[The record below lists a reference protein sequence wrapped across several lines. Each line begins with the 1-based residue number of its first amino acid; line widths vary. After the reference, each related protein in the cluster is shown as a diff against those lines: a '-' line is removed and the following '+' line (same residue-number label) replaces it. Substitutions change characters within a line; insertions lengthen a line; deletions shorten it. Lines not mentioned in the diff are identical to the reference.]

1 MIKMTFYNRPTLLLG
16 LLFFAFSAMAQ
27 GKVDFTIS
35 GKVTDNK
42 NQSLV
47 GATAQI
53 AGTTLGTLSDV
64 DGNYSF
70 TGSLPAG
77 SYRLT
82 FSFVGYG
89 TRYAPI
95 EISATNNKLTMNAE
109 LSEDALNLSEVV
121 VVGSTVRQEKKQ
133 LGNAMTS
140 IRGDQLAKKGT
151 GDMVQALQGKV
162 AGAQITQNSGDP
174 AGGISVKMRG
184 AKSLL
189 GSSEPLY
196 VIDGVIVSNSTRN
209 VTNVNAPSGDAVVGQ
224 NRLADINPNDIES
237 IDVIN
242 GAAAAAIYGSRAAN
256 GVVLIS
262 TKRGTSGKPE
272 ISFSTSAQINQL
284 RKKVPITTYGKQ
296 FGANATDLTRRLNTI
311 ADVDAAT
318 AGTQLAQTLVD
329 VKRYDYQDDIFR
341 QGMGTDNTLS
351 VAGGSGDSKYYASV
365 NYLLNQGILKNA
377 DFNRYAGKVRV
388 DQKFNDWLTASLG
401 VNYIKS
407 FSNEKPTGNVFWSP
421 INGVNITNNIY
432 NINDRDAAGNLKA
445 AEPTRINPLSAIET
459 FDITQNT
466 NRAIT
471 DLQITARPISGLSIS
486 YILGIDNI
494 NQTGRIYI
502 PPYPYTGVNPAYFD
516 KGYASTNVATTL
528 LMNNDINIGYEK
540 TFGNFSSTTTV
551 GYSNQYSSEEF
562 TRTEAQTIA
571 GGITTVNGAATIL
584 NPGSGYDRFMINGY
598 YLQETFGVN
607 NRLFLTL
614 AGRIDGST
622 SFAKE
627 NQNQFYP
634 KASLSYLVSD
644 EAFWKNTLGKYI
656 SQFKVRASYGEAGNL
671 TGIGPYDRFTQF
683 SNAAFLGFNALNQF
697 DRAAN
702 ANVKPERMKE
712 LEFGVDLSLFDRL
725 SLGITYYKQDIKDLL
740 IDRVLAGS
748 TGNTAIRTNIGTM
761 ENKGIELSLNA
772 NVVRTQDLNWN
783 LFGVFSRNRN
793 KAIDI
798 GQAQIA
804 INNVAGS
811 PSVIRA
817 GAPVGIF
824 YGFYFARNPDGSLLN
839 APVNIGNNVIN
850 QLPQRERGVQT
861 TAFEGTPQRAADGQP
876 TGAFLRKI
884 VGDPNPD
891 FIWSLGS
898 NLTWKNFTF
907 SFLLDA
913 VYGNEVFNA
922 DKRTR
927 QGVGIG
933 DYAEKEYRGELPRGW
948 INAIYPAE
956 EWRIDDGSF
965 VKIRELGL
973 TYNVGALG
981 KAMKNLQISLI
992 GRNLYSFDDYN
1003 GYDPETN
1010 AGGQSSTLRGVD
1022 FGNVPIPR
1030 TLQLVLRGTF

>member
-1 MIKMTFYNRPTLLLG
+1 MKDFLFLKRLG
-16 LLFFAFSAMAQ
+16 LFAVALLMSTAMTAQ
-27 GKVDFTIS
+27 AKVDFTFM
-35 GKVTDNK
+35 GKVTDSK

-47 GATAQI
+47 GATVQI
-53 AGTTLGTLSDV
+53 AGSTLGTLTDV
-64 DGNYSF
+64 DGKYNF
-70 TGSLPAG
+70 TGTLPAG
-77 SYRLT
+77 AYRLAFT
-82 FSFVGYG
+82 FIGFG
-89 TRYAPI
+89 TRYTTVQIGASNPKQTFD
-95 EISATNNKLTMNAE
+95 AV
-109 LSEDALNLSEVV
+109 LSEDGLNLSEVV
-121 VVGSTVRQEKKQ
+121 VIGSSVRQEKRQ

-151 GDMVQALQGKV
+151 GDMVQAMQGKI

-174 AGGISVKMRG
+174 AGGISVKLRG

-196 VIDGVIVSNSTRN
+196 VIDGVIISNATKN
-209 VTNVNAPSGDAVVGQ
+209 VTNINAPAGDGVIGQ
-224 NRLADINPNDIES
+224 NRLADINPSDIES

-256 GVVLIS
+256 GVVLIT
-262 TKRGTSGKPE
+262 TKRGAAGKPE
-272 ISFSTSAQINQL
+272 ITFSTSVQINQL

-296 FGANATDLTRRLNTI
+296 FGATGTDFTRRLNTI
-311 ADVDAAT
+311 ADVDGAT
-318 AGTQLAQTLVD
+318 AGVQLGQTLVD
-329 VKRYDYQDDIFR
+329 VKRYDYQDEIFR
-341 QGMGTDNTLS
+341 QGMGTDNTIA
-351 VAGGSGDSKYYASV
+351 VAGGSTDSKYYASL
-365 NYLLNQGILKNA
+365 NYLVNEGIIKNA

-388 DQKFNDWLTASLG
+388 DQKLNNWLSASLG

-432 NINDRDAAGNLKA
+432 DITARDAAGNLQA
-445 AEPTRINPLSAIET
+445 AEPTRINPLTAIEA
-459 FDITQNT
+459 FKINQNT
-466 NRAIT
+466 NRSIT
-471 DLQITARPISGLSIS
+471 DLQLTAKPVEGLTIS

-494 NQTGRIYI
+494 NQTGRIFI
-502 PPYPYTGVNPAYFD
+502 PPYPYTGVNPAYYD
-516 KGYASTNVATTL
+516 KGYASTAVATTF

-540 TFGNFSSTTTV
+540 AFGKFTSTTSA
-551 GYSNQYSSEEF
+551 GYSNQYSNEEF
-562 TRTEAQTIA
+562 TRAEAQTIA
-571 GGITTVNGAATIL
+571 GGITTVNGAAAII
-584 NPGSGYDRFMINGY
+584 NPGSGYDKVMINGY
-598 YLQETFGVN
+598 YLQETFGYN

-614 AGRIDGST
+614 AGRVDGST

-634 KASLSYLVSD
+634 KASVSYLVSD
-644 EAFWKNTLGKYI
+644 EDFWKNSIGKYV

-671 TGIGPYDRFTQF
+671 TGIGAYDRFTQF
-683 SNAAFLGFNALNQF
+683 SNNAFLGFNALSQF

-702 ANVKPERMKE
+702 ANVRPERMQE
-712 LEFGVDLSLFDRL
+712 TEFGADFTLFDRL
-725 SLGITYYKQDIKDLL
+725 SVGFTYYKQDIKDLL

-748 TGNTAIRTNIGTM
+748 SGNTAIRTNIGTM

-772 NVVRTQDLNWN
+772 NIIRKGDLNWN
-783 LFGVFSRNRN
+783 VFGVFSQNKN
-793 KAIDI
+793 KALNI

-804 INNVAGS
+804 INTVSGA
-811 PSVIRA
+811 PAVIRA

-824 YGFYFARNPDGSLLN
+824 YAFYFARNPDGSLLN
-839 APVNIGNNVIN
+839 APVNIGNGVVN

-861 TAFEGTPQRAADGQP
+861 TAFEGTSQRGTDGQP
-876 TGAFLRKI
+876 SGAFLRKVI
-884 VGDPNPD
+884 GDPNPD
-891 FIWSLGS
+891 FIWSFGS
-898 NLTWKNFTF
+898 NLTFKKLTF
-907 SFLLDA
+907 NFLLDA

-933 DYAEKEYRGELPRGW
+933 DWAEKEYKGEIPRGY

-965 VKIRELGL
+965 VKVREIGL
-973 TYNVGALG
+973 TYNVGAVG
-981 KAMKNLQISLI
+981 KSLKNLQISLI
-992 GRNLYSFDDYN
+992 GRNIHSFDNYN

-1030 TLQLVLRGTF
+1030 TFQLALRGTF